1 MQTTAENSTFTVNLT
16 IYVAVKVLCFSL
28 AIAEFQTIAK
38 KMLSVFNLLCGV
50 PNVCVYQNNK
60 KLELSLD
67 VIHSP
72 TNVLD
77 KAGTMVRWVL
87 HIA

>member
-38 KMLSVFNLLCGV
+38 KCYLFLTCYAESPMF
-50 PNVCVYQNNK
+50 VCIRTTRN
-60 KLELSLD
+60 
-67 VIHSP
+67 
-72 TNVLD
+72 
-77 KAGTMVRWVL
+77 
-87 HIA
+87 